1 MASSGSHISELLS
14 CPVLVGRPAFV
25 RYYAIVRD
33 CTGET
38 TPFATR
44 EEAQQYADSEAAAA
58 RELFPDDHVNL
69 HVTIFPKLQSMRQRL
84 IVRPTDE

>member
-1 MASSGSHISELLS
+1 LCAITPSSGTARAK
-14 CPVLVGRPAFV
+14 PP
-25 RYYAIVRD
+25 
-33 CTGET
+33 
-38 TPFATR
+38 PFATR